1 MNLEQWLF
9 TTGVNA
15 TTVRI
20 SIVNPLNEYD
30 PISDPTDVT
39 IVKNDRDAFI
49 VPTADTTDK
58 TLLMQLIKETVDP
71 QIQDLKDR
79 IPNSDD
85 ILDLI
90 RQSGEFCDEDAVREC
105 VEQILNDATVTIDV

>member
-30 PISDPTDVT
+30 PIDVT

-49 VPTADTTDK
+49 VPTTDTTDK